1 MSEDV
6 LEDWVTGGA
15 KSFLC
20 RLPMQFLGTG
30 DGLLGNEKEK
40 QVLLVKGQSSCFLP
54 LKPTLGLVLEGTLPL
69 LPVFI
74 IHTFR

>member
-1 MSEDV
+1 MF

-15 KSFLC
+15 ESFLC

-30 DGLLGNEKEK
+30 DALGNEKEK
-40 QVLLVKGQSSCFLP
+40 QVLLVKGRSSCFLP

-69 LPVFI
+69 FPVFI
-74 IHTFR
+74 IHTFQ